1 MVLLLIVSLGLIGML
16 LWFLFAFAIYALPFA
31 IAVWAGTAAYH
42 SGAGAGVIGGA
53 LVGIIVGGL
62 AWGFGQG
69 IFASTRSAR
78 VRGAVA
84 LLYVGPAA
92 FAGYH
97 AVHGLTKIGV
107 PSEGWRI
114 AFSIVGAIVVAA
126 SAFARLIDAPPGV
139 GRSPNAPSP
148 FGSQPQP
155 TPGLS
160 TSPLLEQVGSWSR
173 RRSGPHRL
181 PGR

>member
-1 MVLLLIVSLGLIGML
+1 MILLFIVSLGLIGMML
-16 LWFLFAFAIYALPFA
+16 SFLFAFAIYALPFA

-42 SGAGAGVIGGA
+42 SGAGVIGGA

-69 IFASTRSAR
+69 IFAFARSGR

-84 LLYVGPAA
+84 LVYVGPAA

-97 AVHGLTKIGV
+97 AVHGLAKIGV
-107 PSEGWRI
+107 PSEAWRV
-114 AFSIVGAIVVAA
+114 AFSIVGAIIVAA
-126 SAFARLIDAPPGV
+126 SAFARLVEAPHGV
-139 GRSPNAPSP
+139 GRLPNAPSP
-148 FGSQPQP
+148 LGSQPRP
-155 TPGLS
+155 TPAS
-160 TSPLLEQVGSWSR
+160 PTSPRLEQVGSWSR

-181 PGR
+181 AGQ

>member
-1 MVLLLIVSLGLIGML
+1 MVLLLIVSLGLIGMM

-31 IAVWAGTAAYH
+31 IAVWSGTAAYH
-42 SGAGAGVIGGA
+42 SGAGVIGGA

-69 IFASTRSAR
+69 VFATARSAR

-92 FAGYH
+92 FVGYH
-97 AVHGLTKIGV
+97 AVHGLAKIGV
-107 PSEGWRI
+107 PSEGWRV

-126 SAFARLIDAPPGV
+126 SAFARLIDTPPGV
-139 GRSPNAPSP
+139 GQSPNAPSP
-148 FGSQPQP
+148 LGSQPMP
-155 TPGLS
+155 TPGS
-160 TSPLLEQVGSWSR
+160 SISPRLEQVGSWSR
-173 RRSGPHRL
+173 RRFDRHRL
-181 PGR
+181 AGR